1 MDTRL
6 PDFYRYL
13 LYPAI
18 PAITFTVLMGAL
30 LKGSANSNHEQGL
43 HPNHRL
49 PIPEII
55 VLAGFLIIPILAVL
69 VARLYTGAYEGR
81 YGLPAVVGLA
91 GLFSLGASALWRRS
105 AIMGPVL
112 LLLFVAVL
120 TEKNIVVA
128 KNFLGRSAPPSAD
141 AHVLSYP
148 LVGEDLLE
156 IAIDRGQPI
165 AINHFQPF
173 LEFDYYASP
182 KLASSMFLLTNP
194 EAAGAYT
201 GQSMFDSY
209 AEGAS
214 MWFPIRGRIEKYSEF
229 VGSHKRFLVYHKPWG
244 TDWLVRKLLDDGA
257 RLELIKT
264 AGLQGLY
271 QVVFEE
277 PPGTRAKQPPFAR

>member
-1 MDTRL
+1 
-6 PDFYRYL
+6 
-13 LYPAI
+13 
-18 PAITFTVLMGAL
+18 
-30 LKGSANSNHEQGL
+30 
-43 HPNHRL
+43 
-49 PIPEII
+49 
-55 VLAGFLIIPILAVL
+55 
-69 VARLYTGAYEGR
+69 
-81 YGLPAVVGLA
+81 
-91 GLFSLGASALWRRS
+91 
-105 AIMGPVL
+105 
-112 LLLFVAVL
+112 
-120 TEKNIVVA
+120 
-128 KNFLGRSAPPSAD
+128 
-141 AHVLSYP
+141 
-148 LVGEDLLE
+148 
-156 IAIDRGQPI
+156 
-165 AINHFQPF
+165 
-173 LEFDYYASP
+173 
-182 KLASSMFLLTNP
+182 MFLLTNP